1 MRVGSEEHRRLLAV
15 ARGEEPP
22 DLLVRGGTVANV
34 YSGELLR
41 ADVAV
46 SGGAIAYV
54 GQSPPAPGPDT
65 HVVEAGDAIVA
76 PGYIEAHTHP
86 WVLYDPVSLAGVA
99 ATLGTTT
106 VVADTLFFHLQ
117 MGPERLA
124 WMLDDLRGLPVNYLW
139 VARLI
144 SQSEFP
150 GERRLFSP
158 EAAADLLARE
168 DVIGTAEI
176 TRWPALAAG
185 DGHLL
190 EGIARARQ
198 ANKVSDGHTG
208 GASEARLPALVA
220 AGITADHEAISA
232 GEALSRLR
240 LGLWTMLRHSSLRP
254 DLPELLRAVTEEGVS
269 TRRLILTTD
278 GSSPEHIAEHGL
290 VDGLLRTAVEGG
302 VDPIQALRMVTLN
315 PATWMRRDHELGGLA
330 PGRRADIL
338 LLPDLSS
345 FRPET
350 VICGG
355 RIVAEGG
362 DLLVPLPSPDW
373 EGYGARPRFDPSL
386 PLEDPRLYPPRSTDP
401 RGKIPVVELVS
412 AVITRLRE
420 ESLPEAEGLVRL
432 RGAPGELLYAALV
445 DREGRGVSRALLS
458 NFAGERLEGLAST
471 YNTTTQLLVVGRD
484 PRAMGRAAARVR
496 QMGGGI
502 AIVADGRVVFE
513 LPLPVCGM
521 MSPGSFAEVVSHN
534 RRLSGELRSRGYPFH
549 DILYTLLFLTCDFLP
564 AVRLTPRGL
573 LEVKSGRVLAPAG
586 PPL

>member
-1 MRVGSEEHRRLLAV
+1 M
-15 ARGEEPP
+15 
-22 DLLVRGGTVANV
+22 ANV

-41 ADVAV
+41 ADVAA
-46 SGGAIAYV
+46 SGGCIAYV
-54 GQSPPAPGPDT
+54 GQSPPPPGPDT
-65 HVVEAGDAIVA
+65 RTVEAGGRIVA

-99 ATLGTTT
+99 AALGTTT

-124 WMLDDLRGLPVNYLW
+124 WLLDDLRELPVNYLW

-144 SQSEFP
+144 SQSSFP

-158 EAAADLLARE
+158 EAAGDLLARE
-168 DVIGTAEI
+168 DVVGTAEI
-176 TRWPALAAG
+176 TRWPALASG

-198 ANKVSDGHTG
+198 ANKVADGHTG
-208 GASEARLPALVA
+208 GASEGRLPALVA

-232 GEALSRLR
+232 QEVLSRLR

-290 VDGLLRTAVEGG
+290 VDGLLRIAVERG
-302 VDPIQALRMVTLN
+302 VDPMQALRMVTLN

-355 RIVAEGG
+355 RVVAEGG
-362 DLLVPLPSPDW
+362 NLLAPLPSLDW
-373 EGYGARPRFDPSL
+373 EGYGARPGFDPGL
-386 PLEDPRLYPPRSTDP
+386 PLEDPRLYPPRAAGPGEAT
-401 RGKIPVVELVS
+401 PVIELVS
-412 AVITRLRE
+412 AVITGLRE
-420 ESLPEAEGLVRL
+420 ERLPAGDGLVRL
-432 RGAPGELLYAALV
+432 DGSPGDLLYAALV
-445 DREGRGVSRALLS
+445 DRGGGYVSRALLS
-458 NFAGERLEGLAST
+458 GFAGEALEGLAST
-471 YNTTTQLLVVGRD
+471 YNTTTQLLVIGRD
-484 PRAMGRAAARVR
+484 PRAMGRAASRVR
-496 QMGGGI
+496 EMGGGI
-502 AIVADGRVVFE
+502 ALAAGGGIAFE

-521 MSPGSFAEVVSHN
+521 MAPRPFAEMVEEN
-534 RRLSGELRSRGYPFH
+534 RRLSRELRSRGYRFH

-564 AVRLTPRGL
+564 AFRLTPRGL
-573 LEVKSGRVLAPAG
+573 LEVKSGRVLVPSG

>member
-41 ADVAV
+41 ADVAA
-46 SGGAIAYV
+46 SGGCIAYV
-54 GQSPPAPGPDT
+54 GQDPPPPGPET
-65 HVVEAGDAIVA
+65 RTVEAGGAIVA

-86 WVLYDPVSLAGVA
+86 WVLYDPVSLAGA
-99 ATLGTTT
+99 AAALGTTT

-124 WMLDDLRGLPVNYLW
+124 WLLDDLRALPVNYLW

-158 EAAADLLARE
+158 EAAGDLLGRE
-168 DVIGTAEI
+168 DVVGTAEI

-198 ANKVSDGHTG
+198 AGKVSDGHTG

-232 GEALSRLR
+232 REAISRLR

-290 VDGLLRTAVEGG
+290 VDGLLRLAVEQG
-302 VDPIQALRMVTLN
+302 VDPMQALRMVTLN

-345 FRPET
+345 FRPRT

-355 RIVAEGG
+355 RVVAEEGR
-362 DLLVPLPSPDW
+362 LLAPLPSLDW
-373 EGYGARPRFDPSL
+373 ESYGARPRFEPSL
-386 PLEDPRLYPPRSTDP
+386 PLEDPRLYPPRAGASP
-401 RGKIPVVELVS
+401 RGAPVIELVS
-412 AVITRLRE
+412 AVITRLRWE
-420 ESLPEAEGLVRL
+420 RLQEREGLVGL
-432 RGAPGELLYAALV
+432 GGAPEGLLYAALV
-445 DREGRGVSRALLS
+445 DREGGWVSRALVAG
-458 NFAGERLEGLAST
+458 FAGDALEGFAST
-471 YNTTTQLLVVGRD
+471 YNTTTQLLVLGRD
-484 PRAMGRAAARVR
+484 PRAMARAAARVR
-496 QMGGGI
+496 EMGGGI
-502 AIVADGRVVFE
+502 ALVAGGEVVCE
-513 LPLPVCGM
+513 VPLPVCGM
-521 MSPGSFAEVVSHN
+521 MSPGTFEEAVARN
-534 RRLSGELRSRGYPFH
+534 RSLSRELESRGYPFH

-564 AVRLTPRGL
+564 AVRLTPRGV
-573 LEVKSGRVLAPAG
+573 LEVKSGRVLVPSG